1 MRRAPNTDVDSPET
15 GITNG
20 AADAGIG
27 VRRAYAALRRFFSF
41 SIRASAAFDGF
52 TYFDSTVSFCSG
64 NSFGATVTGRSAEA
78 FPDPSSH
85 AVATRRGTL
94 PSFRSSGITIHP
106 DQTSP
111 PRTKVTLWSR
121 NVACGAPSVHAGDE
135 TSTRTISPGS
145 KLRARRTISGEGARA
160 AASSHPAAGLRRF
173 VPRGTNS
180 RRAVITEEL
189 SMPFGTFFAAVVFA
203 VFGLWRGGQ
212 LALGADGPTRM
223 LGISMALLGVT
234 LAAGLLARRAWARC
248 IGIAAGLALAAW
260 MAASFDFF
268 PMLAGA
274 IAAVLLIVPGTGRP
288 AVGPA
293 PTAASSGSRAL
304 LATAGIAIVGCI
316 AATAWAMSR
325 TPASSP
331 AAGAPGEGEVPAI
344 ASHATWIDFSQGLV
358 QAKSS
363 NKLMVVDFYAT
374 WCGPCKIMEKRTLR
388 DPRVEERLKDVV
400 TVRVD
405 SEEEVERGGLK
416 GIDLATRYA
425 IEVYPTIVVI
435 DAEGKEVARNVG
447 VLEAEAFLSWLDAV
461 LERASTTV
469 VRN

>member
-1 MRRAPNTDVDSPET
+1 
-15 GITNG
+15 
-20 AADAGIG
+20 
-27 VRRAYAALRRFFSF
+27 
-41 SIRASAAFDGF
+41 
-52 TYFDSTVSFCSG
+52 
-64 NSFGATVTGRSAEA
+64 
-78 FPDPSSH
+78 
-85 AVATRRGTL
+85 
-94 PSFRSSGITIHP
+94 
-106 DQTSP
+106 
-111 PRTKVTLWSR
+111 
-121 NVACGAPSVHAGDE
+121 
-135 TSTRTISPGS
+135 
-145 KLRARRTISGEGARA
+145 
-160 AASSHPAAGLRRF
+160 
-173 VPRGTNS
+173 
-180 RRAVITEEL
+180 
-189 SMPFGTFFAAVVFA
+189 MPFGTFFAAVVFA
-203 VFGLWRGGQ
+203 VLGLWRGAQ
-212 LALGADGPTRM
+212 LALGADGPARM
-223 LGISMALLGVT
+223 LGISMTLLGVT
-234 LAAGLLARRAWARC
+234 LAAGLLARRAWARY

-260 MAASFDFF
+260 TAASFDFF

-274 IAAVLLIVPGTGRP
+274 VAAVLLIVPSTGRP
-288 AVGPA
+288 AVVPA
-293 PTAASSGSRAL
+293 PTAASSASRAL
-304 LATAGIAIVGCI
+304 LATACIAIAGCI

-325 TPASSP
+325 APISSP
-331 AAGAPGEGEVPAI
+331 SAAATGEGAVPAV

-469 VRN
+469 ARS